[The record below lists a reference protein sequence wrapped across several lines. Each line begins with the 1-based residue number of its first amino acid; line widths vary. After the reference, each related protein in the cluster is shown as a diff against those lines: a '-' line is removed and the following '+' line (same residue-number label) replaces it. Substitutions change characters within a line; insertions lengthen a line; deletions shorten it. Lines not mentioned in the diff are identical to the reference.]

1 MQEGRGKKVKRKREK
16 ERERE
21 RGREKREKERRSVP
35 ECYHSGT
42 PQKAKREEG
51 KGRGRKGVKAPTG
64 SNNLEQAWV
73 AATTYGL
80 PEGCQALTAAVT

>member
-1 MQEGRGKKVKRKREK
+1 MTKASRDTQARRKGKERKEKKRERKR

-51 KGRGRKGVKAPTG
+51 KGRGRKGVKVRTD
-64 SNNLEQAWV
+64 SNKS
-73 AATTYGL
+73 
-80 PEGCQALTAAVT
+80 